1 MEENEYI
8 SPEVE
13 ILDTVSEGVFCA
25 SNETM
30 DENDGVW

>member
-1 MEENEYI
+1 MEKTYI
-8 SPEVE
+8 SPEAE
-13 ILDTVSEGVFCA
+13 ILDVAVEGVLCG